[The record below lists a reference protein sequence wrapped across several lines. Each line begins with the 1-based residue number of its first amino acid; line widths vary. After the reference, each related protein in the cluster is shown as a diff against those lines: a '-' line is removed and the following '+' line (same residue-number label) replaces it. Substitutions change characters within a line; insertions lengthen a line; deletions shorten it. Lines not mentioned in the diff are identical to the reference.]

1 MLVAGFCGMLLSE
14 NPGQRSYGL
23 SLAISAAGVAWYV
36 LILLVTGHSRRM
48 LQALTTI
55 IGCGAILTMLII
67 LESLLL
73 RPMLGRDVAN
83 LLGLLIIFWSVPVEG
98 HIIARAIDR
107 HWYIG
112 IAIAVVAFALQYAL
126 QVHAINA

>member
-1 MLVAGFCGMLLSE
+1 MLVAGFCAMLLIE
-14 NPGQRSYGL
+14 NPNERSYGL
-23 SLAISAAGVAWYV
+23 SLAVSAAGVAYYV
-36 LILLVTGHSRRM
+36 LVLLVTGHSRRI
-48 LQALTTI
+48 LQAVTTI
-55 IGCGAILTMLII
+55 IGCGAILTMLIF

-73 RPMLGRDVAN
+73 RPMLGREVAN

-112 IAIAVVAFALQYAL
+112 IAIAVVAFALQYGL
-126 QVHAINA
+126 QVHATHA